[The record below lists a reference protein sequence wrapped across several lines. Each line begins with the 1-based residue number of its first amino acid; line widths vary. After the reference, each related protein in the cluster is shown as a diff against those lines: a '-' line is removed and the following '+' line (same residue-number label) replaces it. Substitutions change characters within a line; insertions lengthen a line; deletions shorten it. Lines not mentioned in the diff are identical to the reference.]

1 MNFTKTKIDEMIA
14 QLDTIIESA
23 KKLEQQYTSDLSKI
37 HPKNR
42 RSALNLLHYLALRR
56 HDITDLQTNLGK
68 LGISRLGKAESHVMH
83 SILLVKNIL
92 RSYNRYRKLP
102 VSNFPVSIEDGSK
115 IINSNTTAL
124 LGKKLKGSKVRIMV
138 TQPSES
144 ADNKKLVYKMLAA
157 GMNSARIN
165 CAHDDTIAW
174 EKMINNINKARKK
187 TGRNCKVCMDLGGP
201 KLRTGMMKPGP
212 KVIHLQP
219 SRDELGR
226 VVSPARAW
234 LAKPDA
240 VSKEDINHIPVE
252 KGFLKKIKK
261 GDVIR
266 FKDTRDKKCRLTVGA
281 KLNNGRMIFC
291 TDSAYIVSGTKL
303 SVDKKG
309 KKEQISTKIG
319 ALQPLEQKIILKPGD
334 TLILH
339 KDSKPGET
347 TIYNEDGTVKQHA
360 HISCTL
366 SQVFKDVQ
374 PGEALLLDDGKIEGR
389 IESVNKK
396 QIEVEVIHAKEE
408 GTKLKADKGI
418 NLPDSDLSISGL
430 TEKDR
435 QDLKFVAKHTDVVNF
450 SFVNTGIDVQDL
462 LDELEK
468 LNARN
473 LGIIYKIETQKG
485 FKNLLRILLTAM
497 QTYPLGVMIARG
509 DLAIEGGWQNL
520 AGMQEEIMRLCE
532 AAHVPIIWATQ
543 VLETLSKKG
552 IPSRA
557 EITDAAAAQ
566 QAECVMLNKGPHI
579 VQSIKLLDTIMK
591 SQEAYHKKKAP
602 MLPKLQSED
611 FLNFN

>member
-1 MNFTKTKIDEMIA
+1 MNFTKTKIDEMIS
-14 QLDTIIESA
+14 QLDAIIESA
-23 KKLEQQYTSDLSKI
+23 KKMEEQYAEDLLKVHSKN
-37 HPKNR
+37 KK
-42 RSALNLLHYLALRR
+42 SALNLLHYLALRH
-56 HDITDLQTNLGK
+56 HDINDLQNNLGK

-102 VSNFPVSIEDGSK
+102 VTNFPVSIEDGSK

-138 TQPSES
+138 TQPSE
-144 ADNKKLVYKMLAA
+144 AAENKKLVYKMLAA
-157 GMNSARIN
+157 GMNSARVN
-165 CAHDDTIAW
+165 CAHDDTVAW
-174 EKMINNINKARKK
+174 EKMISNIGKARKK

-212 KVIHLQP
+212 KVIHLRP

-226 VVSPARAW
+226 VVAPANAW
-234 LAKPDA
+234 LASPDA
-240 VSKEDINHIPVE
+240 VSKEELIHIPVE
-252 KGFLKKIKK
+252 KGLLKKAKK
-261 GDVIR
+261 GDIIR
-266 FKDTRDKKCRLTVGA
+266 FKDSRSKKCKLIVGA
-281 KLNNGRMIFC
+281 KLNNGRMVSC
-291 TDSAYIVSGTKL
+291 TDSSYIVTGTKL
-303 SVDKKG
+303 TIERKR

-319 ALQPLEQKIILKPGD
+319 ILQPLEQKIILKPGD

-339 KDSKPGET
+339 KDKKPGET
-347 TIYNEDGTVKQHA
+347 TTYNADGTVKKHA

-374 PGEALLLDDGKIEGR
+374 PGESLLLDDGKIEGR
-389 IESVNKK
+389 IINVNKK
-396 QIEVEVIHAKEE
+396 RIEVKVIQAKEE
-408 GTKLKADKGI
+408 GTKLKSDKGI
-418 NLPDSDLSISGL
+418 NLPESNLSISGL
-430 TEKDR
+430 TNKDKK
-435 QDLKFVAKHTDVVNF
+435 DLKFVTKYADVVNF
-450 SFVNTGIDVQDL
+450 SFVNTVSDVQDL
-462 LDELEK
+462 LGELEK
-468 LNARN
+468 LNAKN

-485 FKNLLRILLTAM
+485 FKNLPGILLTAM
-497 QTYPLGVMIARG
+497 QSYPQGVMIARG

-579 VQSIKLLDTIMK
+579 VRSIKLLDTIMK